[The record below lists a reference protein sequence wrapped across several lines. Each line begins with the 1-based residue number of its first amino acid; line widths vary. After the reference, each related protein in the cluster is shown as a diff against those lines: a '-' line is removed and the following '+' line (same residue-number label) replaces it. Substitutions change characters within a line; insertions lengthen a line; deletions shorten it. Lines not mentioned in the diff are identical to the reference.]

1 MRLRAI
7 LGLAFVWALSGTA
20 TAQKLFPSDADVAAA
35 ARNAVAIEARSGVV
49 IGLLE
54 ADGSR
59 RVVPVA
65 NVPMDGRTIFEIGS
79 ITKVFTGI
87 LLAEMAQRGE
97 VHLEDPVED
106 LLPRG
111 TAVPSRNG
119 RRIRLVDLATHSS
132 GLPRM
137 PNNFAPADPKNPY
150 IDYSDDRL
158 YVFLEGYQ
166 LTRDVGERVE
176 YSNLGAALLGHALAL
191 RAGKPYER
199 LVTERILG
207 PLGMTSTRIVLSAD
221 DRARLAQG
229 HSASGQ
235 EVANWD
241 LTTFAGAGG
250 LRSTTE
256 DMLKF
261 LAANLTPPDSSLGRA
276 IRESQVP
283 RFPIDETSKIGLHWL
298 VRTTRFGRTIVW
310 HNGGTAG
317 YRSYIGFD
325 SVGRH
330 GVVVLSNR
338 SSADRLGLHLLDS
351 REPVSVSGLATTF
364 RVLPICLATLLVA
377 AVLAAWRRT
386 GASWRAAVVS
396 AVTTAVALV
405 VWMAGTTIT
414 ANRGLLRF
422 DTTPP
427 TMLLVIA
434 AVLIVTFSLATSS
447 FGRRLAMGLPLWIL
461 VGAQAFRLPLELMM
475 HRAYEVGL
483 MPVQMSYS
491 GANFDI
497 VTGALAAVV
506 APLVATG
513 RADLRI
519 VRGWNYLGTLLLC
532 NIIVIALLST
542 PTPLRVF
549 TTVPANTWI
558 TAAPYVWL
566 PSVMVPFA
574 ILGHIVICRRLR
586 AMSQAR
592 TKME

>member
-7 LGLAFVWALSGTA
+7 LGLILVWALSGTA
-20 TAQKLFPSDADVAAA
+20 TAQRLFPSDADVAAA
-35 ARNAVAIEARSGVV
+35 AKNAVAIEGRSGVV
-49 IGLLE
+49 IGLVE
-54 ADGSR
+54 TDGSQ

-87 LLAEMAQRGE
+87 LLAEMAQRRE
-97 VHLEDPVED
+97 VSLEDPVQD

-111 TAVPSRNG
+111 TTVPSRNG
-119 RRIRLVDLATHSS
+119 RQIRLVDLATHSS

-137 PNNFAPADPKNPY
+137 PNNFAPADPQNPY
-150 IDYSDDRL
+150 VDYTEDRL
-158 YVFLEGYQ
+158 YLFLRGHQ
-166 LTRDVGERVE
+166 LMRDVGESAE
-176 YSNLGAALLGHALAL
+176 YSNLGAGLLGHALSL
-191 RAGKPYER
+191 RAGKPYEE

-221 DRARLAQG
+221 DRVRLAQG

-241 LTTFAGAGG
+241 LTTLAGAGG
-250 LRSTTE
+250 LRSTTQ

-261 LAANLTPPDSSLGRA
+261 LAANLDPPESSLGRA

-283 RFPIDETSKIGLHWL
+283 RFPMNETSKIGLHWI

-325 SVGRH
+325 PVRRH

-338 SSADRLGLHLLDS
+338 SSADRLGMHLLDP
-351 REPVSVSGLATTF
+351 REPVSIAGLVAAF
-364 RVLPICLATLLVA
+364 RLLPIALATLLVA

-386 GASWRAAVVS
+386 GASGRAAVLS

-405 VWMAGTTIT
+405 VWMAGTTVM

-427 TMLLVIA
+427 TMMLVIA
-434 AVLIVTFSLATSS
+434 AVLIVTVSLAASS
-447 FGRRLAMGLPLWIL
+447 FGRRLATGLPLWIL

-475 HRAYEVGL
+475 HRAFEVGL
-483 MPVQMSYS
+483 MPIQMSYS
-491 GANFDI
+491 GSNFDI
-497 VTGALAAVV
+497 VTGALAVVV

-532 NIIVIALLST
+532 NIIVIAVLST
-542 PTPLRVF
+542 PTPWRVF
-549 TTVPANTWI
+549 TAVPANTWI

-566 PSVMVPFA
+566 PAVMVPFA
-574 ILGHIVICRRLR
+574 ILGHIVIYRRVR
-586 AMSQAR
+586 AMR
-592 TKME
+592 GD